1 MSDLFKREK
10 LAVRFMNEV
19 HSDVT
24 DTDYAKI
31 LNGFMTGYSVCEN
44 ACAEDLENCRK
55 KLQEAN
61 EKINKLEVKVD
72 DLERQIMGDNW

>member
-1 MSDLFKREK
+1 MRDLFKREK
-10 LAVRFMNEV
+10 LAVRFMKEV
-19 HSDVT
+19 YPDV
-24 DTDYAKI
+24 DTMSEARI
-31 LNGFMTGYSVCEN
+31 LNGFMVGYAVAEN
-44 ACAEDLENCRK
+44 NCAEDLENCRK